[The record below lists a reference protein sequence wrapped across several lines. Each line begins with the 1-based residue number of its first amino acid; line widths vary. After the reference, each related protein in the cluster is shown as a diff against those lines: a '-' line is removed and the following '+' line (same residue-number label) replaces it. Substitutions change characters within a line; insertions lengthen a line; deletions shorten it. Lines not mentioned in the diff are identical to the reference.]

1 MWDLVFSLISFLLE
15 LPKLFREFQQKRTEG
30 KLVEAEAKLHR
41 LEVKDA
47 VRKKQEQLDRERS
60 EDIETV
66 KDEDIDDHFSRGSF

>member
-15 LPKLFREFQQKRTEG
+15 LPKLFREFRQKRTEG